1 MRTATKKYPIC
12 PCLLLPCVKLVITI
26 RLCPS
31 LCLGKAGTRTCAFFK
46 RFKRIEWVH
55 FFFFFLCSKGYAH
68 PGRLS
73 VFKSLLL
80 FILQLPNSTVYNLR
94 PYFQSWLAHA
104 AWLITSSRDY
114 SVRWPR
120 GYTTCNFIIK
130 TQYRNILYLKFPH
143 PPPPKCKFM
152 K

>member
-1 MRTATKKYPIC
+1 MDSNKKVPNLSMSFVALRQAGYYHSFVPF
-12 PCLLLPCVKLVITI
+12 PLPRQGRNSHVCLLQKIQTN
-26 RLCPS
+26 RMGS
-31 LCLGKAGTRTCAFFK
+31 
-46 RFKRIEWVH
+46 

-80 FILQLPNSTVYNLR
+80 FILQLPTSTVYNLR

-130 TQYRNILYLKFPH
+130 TKYRNILYLKFPH